1 MRAGVAAGTVTYYVN
16 ITHLLRYIALYATV
30 HKFPDTPENEIKHF
44 GNITTIIWSS
54 SSSQFG
60 LLIVL
65 KRRLNY
71 FAKIKKIYARVK

>member
-1 MRAGVAAGTVTYYVN
+1 MEKEDSRNRRTWPREERRKRDSRAAVRAGVAAGTVTYYVN

-54 SSSQFG
+54 SS
-60 LLIVL
+60 
-65 KRRLNY
+65 
-71 FAKIKKIYARVK
+71 